1 MDQLK
6 RLEIKRR
13 WTAHGIH
20 LPTQTNVGAA
30 GMKETNFGRS
40 RGVDGGPSQ
49 SHRIGKGML
58 IMYKLSMIFKLQIPK
73 TRTMVAGAA
82 TDTKS
87 IVIAIVTVTMNE
99 TKIEPVRRIEAVI
112 VFTVTATVI
121 AHQIATEDVAVSVQ
135 HHAIPKTAVTVPT
148 TVREIDHAPIPA
160 TEIMTAHEID
170 NANAKIA
177 IHDHK
182 APSLSQDRPCKKRNK
197 SSRSRDAP
205 AKRKFLPQALRPFR
219 FPPAPEPST
228 SSKLADKFQMNRVN
242 VVHRHPMSSLP
253 QLPTKILTCKSVK
266 RAVASAFSRMK
277 NVANHWPKAKIL
289 LLLPIAASAA
299 MTRQTPMVRIAH
311 ALTPMSP
318 HCDWGDTKSF
328 QILIIGRDINH
339 FDSIYAKRMGAAD
352 RAESREGKGS
362 EE

>member
-6 RLEIKRR
+6 RLEMILMRILKRR

-20 LPTQTNVGAA
+20 LPTHTNVGAA

-49 SHRIGKGML
+49 SHRIEKGML

-73 TRTMVAGAA
+73 TKTMVAGAA

-99 TKIEPVRRIEAVI
+99 TKIEAVRRIEAVI
-112 VFTVTATVI
+112 VFTVTAT
-121 AHQIATEDVAVSVQ
+121 EDVAVSVQ
-135 HHAIPKTAVTVPT
+135 HHAIRKTAVTVPT

-205 AKRKFLPQALRPFR
+205 AKRKFLPQALSPFR
-219 FPPAPEPST
+219 FQPAPEPST
-228 SSKLADKFQMNRVN
+228 SSKLADKFQVNRVN
-242 VVHRHPMSSLP
+242 AVHRHPMSSLP
-253 QLPTKILTCKSVK
+253 QLPTTILTCKSVK
-266 RAVASAFSRMK
+266 HAVASAFSRTK
-277 NVANHWPKAKIL
+277 NVVNHWPKAKIL

-311 ALTPMSP
+311 TLTPMSP
-318 HCDWGDTKSF
+318 HCDWGDIKSF

-339 FDSIYAKRMGAAD
+339 LDSIYAKRLGAAD
-352 RAESREGKGS
+352 RAESREGEGS